1 MKKTYH
7 FLCLGFPHPTP
18 IYYLFGY
25 TKASIGW
32 AFFCCTYIPMS
43 VQAFVFLVSFIVPSN
58 AKLARL
64 NMFAL
69 MQLLCINFIKIAMKK
84 LLYVFE

>member
-1 MKKTYH
+1 
-7 FLCLGFPHPTP
+7 
-18 IYYLFGY
+18 
-25 TKASIGW
+25 
-32 AFFCCTYIPMS
+32 MS

-69 MQLLCINFIKIAMKK
+69 MQLLFINFIKIAMKK